1 VLSVIPKKRMHY
13 SAPVLPFL
21 TLAIAA
27 AVERRANPRWRHA
40 AQALAAIGLV
50 SAPLY
55 FALVLPRVRPGE
67 DVENVAARRILDRL
81 DPVSPVVCFGEM
93 AERLAFL
100 GRRTEVS
107 EITDDEALSREIER
121 RGGGASVVLPKTY
134 PPLTYLRLMSEV
146 ETSIGPWRIYRVDP
160 RVDSS

>member
-1 VLSVIPKKRMHY
+1 
-13 SAPVLPFL
+13 
-21 TLAIAA
+21 
-27 AVERRANPRWRHA
+27 
-40 AQALAAIGLV
+40 
-50 SAPLY
+50 
-55 FALVLPRVRPGE
+55 
-67 DVENVAARRILDRL
+67 
-81 DPVSPVVCFGEM
+81 M

-121 RGGGASVVLPKTY
+121 RGGGASVVLPKAY
-134 PPLTYLRLMSEV
+134 PPLAYLRLMSEV